1 MLTTLTSSV
10 NSVHTMKTVLSPRSG
25 RPLAERLAFVSG
37 GVALLACAAHLLAF
51 ALVDDAVWAG
61 PIGFR
66 KPAMFGFSVGV
77 TLLSLAWLV
86 RAFPPRRLQAA
97 LLGVMSGAL
106 LLEVVIIALQRFR
119 GVPSHFN
126 MATLLDGVLWSMMGF
141 AITIFALLAIV
152 QAVWSFGRL
161 HAPPAMK
168 TAIRAAMVLL
178 VFSQVSGQL
187 IVLNGT
193 SVVMPGGEF
202 VAANIAQAATFGAA
216 GNLKLPHAIALH
228 GLQVL
233 PLLGLLV
240 VRLRWT
246 AGVAHFWIAF
256 SGLGFLGLA
265 LTAQVQAYTGRAVL
279 DFGPLVGVAFLL
291 SLAAFGLPWLLAANS
306 WLRGELPR
314 RRPLT
319 SPAAAPSLE
328 VH

>member
-1 MLTTLTSSV
+1 
-10 NSVHTMKTVLSPRSG
+10 MKTMLLPLSS
-25 RPLAERLAFVSG
+25 RPWAERIAFVSG
-37 GVALLACAAHLLAF
+37 GVALLAGVAHLLAF
-51 ALVDDAVWAG
+51 ALVDAAVWAG

-66 KPAMFGFSVGV
+66 KPAMFGFSIGV

-97 LLGVMSGAL
+97 LLGVMSGSL
-106 LLEVVIIALQRFR
+106 LLEVVIIAVQRFR

-126 MATLLDGVLWSMMGF
+126 MATVFDGVLWSMMGL

-161 HAPPAMK
+161 NAPPAMR
-168 TAIRAAMVLL
+168 TAIRASMVLL

-187 IVLNGT
+187 IVFNGT
-193 SVVMPGGEF
+193 SVVLPGGEF
-202 VAANIAQAATFGAA
+202 VATNLAQAATYGAA

-240 VRLRWT
+240 LRLPWT
-246 AGVAHFWIAF
+246 ARVARFWIAL
-256 SGLGFLGLA
+256 SGFGFLGLA

-279 DFGPLVGVAFLL
+279 DIGPLVAFAFIV
-291 SLAAFGLPWLLAANS
+291 SLATFGLPWLLAANS
-306 WLRGELPR
+306 WLGGKLPR
-314 RRPLT
+314 GCPVTPR
-319 SPAAAPSLE
+319 AAAPSLE
-328 VH
+328 TH